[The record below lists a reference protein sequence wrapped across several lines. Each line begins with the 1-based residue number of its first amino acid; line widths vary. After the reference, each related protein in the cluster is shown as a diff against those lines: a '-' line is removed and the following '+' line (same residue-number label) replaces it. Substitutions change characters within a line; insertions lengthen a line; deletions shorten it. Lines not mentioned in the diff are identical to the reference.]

1 MFGSAS
7 YHVVTQPCCSQLLLV
22 SSLSVPVCQPRCP
35 LQPTHNAI
43 ANTIVDIRTQTPKL
57 RARGIEFLDL
67 AVLERICGQPPL
79 NGVLVWLVFSLKLL
93 NAASKLS
100 NSSMRPPC
108 LRATQ
113 ALLKTSLKCVCY
125 PLLLLR
131 ACSSAPPSNFK
142 LRKVSCFIKLALSP
156 RKHIPR

>member
-7 YHVVTQPCCSQLLLV
+7 YHVLTQPCWSQLLLV
-22 SSLSVPVCQPRCP
+22 SSLSVPVHVNLVALYNLRTMP
-35 LQPTHNAI
+35 LPTPSL
-43 ANTIVDIRTQTPKL
+43 IRTQTPKL
-57 RARGIEFLDL
+57 RARGIEFLDV
-67 AVLERICGQPPL
+67 AVLERICGQPLL

-108 LRATQ
+108 LRVTQ
-113 ALLKTSLKCVCY
+113 ALPKTSLECVCY